1 MSVHFKGIS
10 EYRNQYRG
18 PKARSRSAS
27 PHRRMLLAGMRSA
40 HQGISREPQF
50 LSRRKIPTHPPQ
62 VSRSMHWD
70 QLSGLSCQEPIP
82 PFRPAAGGTVGK
94 EPTAVAVAEIPETP
108 VAPRGP
114 RPPEEQSQL
123 QPQPHIPSPSPTDQR
138 PEPPMNGV
146 QHVLMRKAGLRSDR
160 PRPRGRR
167 HNSEYQR
174 QFEWKDRVANSPLLA
189 ADQSLEAVTRQPGDG
204 SREAL
209 HSSTVL
215 PMHGSNTVPF
225 ESEYSRNFK
234 GSPPPRPPR
243 LRRDIEQNE
252 VPLFQR
258 ENVPPE
264 NTSKAKRKKRKEQH
278 LDRKHKNSK
287 EEVAQGQPSGTK
299 QEAASLNPQQTVD
312 PPSGCRKMKSEYNAR
327 FRSPLQYQY
336 EDGAWVKASDA
347 ADEVRELREKAEM
360 YRRRAWGTHFSRY
373 HLNQILSDQN
383 HLWEA
388 STASGSTPQESS
400 GSACSPTIEALDLAR
415 VGSGASSASSARS
428 AGQWSTRGQPDAP
441 TGPELPKQAW
451 GDREEP
457 ERKKKEADLAERT
470 DQLDRDE
477 QREEEEEEEREN
489 REQGDDGGGGAQ
501 ELEGSSNFRV
511 AGRLPTPK
519 LRTLPLAQR
528 THHDRTTP
536 AAGGAILVSPPRVRA
551 SMRERPPPSPQGKP
565 RSPQR
570 LLGHLS
576 PARAPFKA
584 EEARLTRSPPTA
596 GLTTTDPLPLR
607 QDAWYGMGVA
617 EEPPKRLP
625 APRSSRKRAPSAQA
639 LELPVNRIQGM
650 LRDPEFQHNGNLG
663 LHRPGLFVYPSSD
676 SALSDDDGRMS
687 QISARSAASC
697 SMAAQLLGRTLKR
710 KENFWGKS

>member
-415 VGSGASSASSARS
+415 S
-428 AGQWSTRGQPDAP
+428 
-441 TGPELPKQAW
+441 
-451 GDREEP
+451 
-457 ERKKKEADLAERT
+457 ERW
-470 DQLDRDE
+470 
-477 QREEEEEEEREN
+477 
-489 REQGDDGGGGAQ
+489 AQ

>member
-415 VGSGASSASSARS
+415 
-428 AGQWSTRGQPDAP
+428 
-441 TGPELPKQAW
+441 
-451 GDREEP
+451 
-457 ERKKKEADLAERT
+457 
-470 DQLDRDE
+470 
-477 QREEEEEEEREN
+477 
-489 REQGDDGGGGAQ
+489 AQ

>member
-1 MSVHFKGIS
+1 
-10 EYRNQYRG
+10 
-18 PKARSRSAS
+18 
-27 PHRRMLLAGMRSA
+27 MLLAGMRSA

-457 ERKKKEADLAERT
+457 ERKKKESMFVSFSVCVYLCVFVL
-470 DQLDRDE
+470 QLC
-477 QREEEEEEEREN
+477 
-489 REQGDDGGGGAQ
+489 
-501 ELEGSSNFRV
+501 
-511 AGRLPTPK
+511 LP
-519 LRTLPLAQR
+519 
-528 THHDRTTP
+528 
-536 AAGGAILVSPPRVRA
+536 GGAILVSPPKVRA

-570 LLGHLS
+570 LLGYLS